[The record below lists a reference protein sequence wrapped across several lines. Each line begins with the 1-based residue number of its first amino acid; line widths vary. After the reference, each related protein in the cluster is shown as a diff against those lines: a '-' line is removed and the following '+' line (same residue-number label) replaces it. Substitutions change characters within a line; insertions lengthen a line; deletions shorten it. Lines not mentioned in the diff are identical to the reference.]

1 MKRLFLFAVCFLA
14 FSIGGKTQQ
23 PNIKLDTIKVV
34 FENDKVK
41 VTEYASTPG
50 KDVCGKGKHSHAA
63 HLSIFLTEAV
73 SVGSMEVKIGEPAMK
88 KPQLESTRELG

>member
-63 HLSIFLTEAV
+63 HLSIFLTEAN
-73 SVGSMEVKIGEPAMK
+73 VKLIMPDGKMQDFDLKSGTAFWSE
-88 KPQLESTRELG
+88 